1 MSDPRAGVVAV
12 FACPSCGTE
21 SVGKFCRNCGEQKLG
36 TEDRSLR
43 HYFDIVINFL
53 THFDSK
59 GYRTLWLLVTRPG
72 FLSSEQLRGS
82 RVRYVKPLALFV
94 SINVVYYFSIAYF
107 GGNTFTTPLEIQL
120 RMNDYYPA
128 YANTQVERKMRGG
141 GDRPSP
147 SSSAKF
153 NAKTSVLSRT
163 LIFFFIPIY
172 AALFFAFFF
181 RRPGRFFV
189 EHLVV
194 ATHFWSFILIL
205 LAVAVPAIAAPF
217 VWWSR
222 GGFDAV
228 YAAGEVPLT
237 VFLQICIGVYLTVML
252 HRVYAARLWYCVI
265 VAVGDRVVVL
275 PHRMVVPL
283 SALRDHPAHDLTPNP
298 HCPHGHEQLVCISAR
313 RRLRLPPGPLPH
325 G

>member
-1 MSDPRAGVVAV
+1 M
-12 FACPSCGTE
+12 CPSCGTE
-21 SVGKFCRNCGEQKLG
+21 SAGKFCRSCGEQKLG

-82 RVRYVKPLALFV
+82 RVRYLKPLALFL

-128 YANTQVERKMRGG
+128 YASAQVERKIEQEGIGFAELEGR
-141 GDRPSP
+141 
-147 SSSAKF
+147 F

-181 RRPGRFFV
+181 RGPGRFFV

-194 ATHFWSFILIL
+194 ATHFWSFVLIL

-217 VWWSR
+217 VWWTH
-222 GGFDAV
+222 GTFEAV

-252 HRVYAARLWYCVI
+252 RRVYARPSLVLC
-265 VAVGDRVVVL
+265 DR
-275 PHRMVVPL
+275 
-283 SALRDHPAHDLTPNP
+283 
-298 HCPHGHEQLVCISAR
+298 GHS
-313 RRLRLPPGPLPH
+313 
-325 G
+325 

>member
-1 MSDPRAGVVAV
+1 VTSDSATTAVAA
-12 FACPSCGTE
+12 FSCPSCGTE
-21 SVGKFCRNCGEQKLG
+21 SIGKFCRSCGEQKLG

-82 RVRYVKPLALFV
+82 RVRYLKPMALFL

-107 GGNTFTTPLEIQL
+107 DGNTFTTPLEIQL
-120 RMNDYYPA
+120 RENDYYSS
-128 YANTQVERKMRGG
+128 YAGAQVERKMAQEGIGFADLEAR
-141 GDRPSP
+141 
-147 SSSAKF
+147 F

-181 RRPGRFFV
+181 RSAGRFFV

-194 ATHFWSFILIL
+194 ATHFWSFVLLL

-217 VWWSR
+217 VWWTH
-222 GGFDAV
+222 GTFKAAYD
-228 YAAGEVPLT
+228 AGEVPLT
-237 VFLQICIGVYLTVML
+237 VFLQIVIGVYLALML
-252 HRVYAARLWYCVI
+252 HRVYAVRLWYCAI
-265 VAVGDRVVVL
+265 VASVIAWSFFHIVWLYRFL
-275 PHRMVVPL
+275 LFSITLH
-283 SALRDHPAHDLTPNP
+283 T
-298 HCPHGHEQLVCISAR
+298 I
-313 RRLRLPPGPLPH
+313 
-325 G
+325 